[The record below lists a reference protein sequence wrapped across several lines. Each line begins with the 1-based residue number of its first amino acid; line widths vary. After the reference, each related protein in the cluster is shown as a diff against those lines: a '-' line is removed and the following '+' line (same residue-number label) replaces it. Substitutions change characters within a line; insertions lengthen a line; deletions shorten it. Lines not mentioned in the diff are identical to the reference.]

1 MKKYFLLIGLALLGV
16 SILQAQHPAADFY
29 RQYKREEGVRN
40 FKIPGWLIWF
50 GSGVAYDIVQDEDT
64 KAVLRLARKVKK
76 LRLMFAEDTN
86 PISTTAVNHFVSES
100 RRSGFA
106 DLIYFRDGQT
116 TVNIMGKIKK
126 DKFKDIV
133 IMVQDEGEFVF
144 FHMKSNIRMKHLSET
159 INMFLNDFPLNKESR
174 SEEKKKKQKEKKQK
188 QSKEKP
194 PQV

>member
-1 MKKYFLLIGLALLGV
+1 MKKYFLLIGLALLGI
-16 SILQAQHPAADFY
+16 SILQAQHPAAEFY
-29 RQYKREEGVRN
+29 RQHKREEGVRN

-50 GSGVAYDIVQDEDT
+50 GSGFAYDIVQDEDA
-64 KAVLRLARKVKK
+64 KAALRLARKVKK

-86 PISTTAVNHFVSES
+86 PIPVAAVSHFVSES

-133 IMVQDEGEFVF
+133 ILVQDEGEFVF
-144 FHMKSNIRMKHLSET
+144 FHIKSNIRMKHLSET
-159 INMFLNDFPLNKESR
+159 INMFLNDFPINKDARANER
-174 SEEKKKKQKEKKQK
+174 EEKRKEKKQK
-188 QSKEKP
+188 QDKGKIP
-194 PQV
+194 RV